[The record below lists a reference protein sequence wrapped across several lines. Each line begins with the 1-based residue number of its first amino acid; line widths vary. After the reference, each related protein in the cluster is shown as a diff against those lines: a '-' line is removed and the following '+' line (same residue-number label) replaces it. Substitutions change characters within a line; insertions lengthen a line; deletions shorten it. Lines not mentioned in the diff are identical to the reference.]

1 LFGGL
6 SVWAMIEF
14 AAGMSGIV
22 AASGFFVLLTLS
34 AVQSWYSRFL
44 MPEIPAQFFVWG
56 GLSCLSFW
64 DVSRRRADAVLAGL
78 GFGIA
83 GLMRIENAG
92 FLLVALLLSLWIGD
106 RESRV
111 DRFWLFAC
119 AAAVWVHAA
128 AHLIFFRTHYL
139 GILFS
144 FYPEIAAAFSAAS
157 RVQIV
162 VLVTAVA
169 ALLLWLYRR
178 GVSLHRGI
186 APVVALAAGVAL
198 WVGWRQGWAGLT
210 LLADYTGIPTLVAGG
225 AGLAL
230 WVLQAKRSNL

>member
-1 LFGGL
+1 GYLAAGVHLSRHGSLVFHDPTIPLLSEDLKRSLFPSVGVTADAPPSLRLLGSLVLSSRDTVEVLAAFHHLIPVWIAIIPGLAGSAAAQWVITLFGGL
-6 SVWAMIEF
+6 SVWAMVEF

-78 GFGIA
+78 AFGIA

-106 RESRV
+106 RE
-111 DRFWLFAC
+111 A
-119 AAAVWVHAA
+119 
-128 AHLIFFRTHYL
+128 
-139 GILFS
+139 
-144 FYPEIAAAFSAAS
+144 
-157 RVQIV
+157 
-162 VLVTAVA
+162 
-169 ALLLWLYRR
+169 
-178 GVSLHRGI
+178 
-186 APVVALAAGVAL
+186 
-198 WVGWRQGWAGLT
+198 
-210 LLADYTGIPTLVAGG
+210 
-225 AGLAL
+225 
-230 WVLQAKRSNL
+230 